1 MKLTIG
7 IMGDMPSFLIWC
19 INIISCFL
27 RGTLIAEMIET
38 VEVVRM
44 ALGEWKGRN
53 APTSI

>member
-27 RGTLIAEMIET
+27 RGTLIAKMIET

-53 APTSI
+53 TPTSI